1 LPGRGRWP
9 TLALPCHIE
18 EQTMQRHVIPFLVLA
33 VIAGCASGP
42 PFVDVMQPKALAM
55 AERRG
60 QFETNCPAA
69 TGEVLNRQQL
79 DPLMFGGPVRAKYT
93 VGVAGCGRRTVV
105 DVLCSENNNQCV
117 EGR

>member
-1 LPGRGRWP
+1 
-9 TLALPCHIE
+9 
-18 EQTMQRHVIPFLVLA
+18 MQRHVIPFLVLA

-79 DPLMFGGPVRAKYT
+79 EPLMFGGPVRAKYT